1 MKRIMEAVDLQPGD
15 AFDVCLEVYSKK
27 HTFLGSFTSVVQHI
41 RIVHRNPPL
50 SLPPFTPCAVEIEC
64 KQGASITVPGPTLVE
79 VFREVNHG
87 DD

>member
-1 MKRIMEAVDLQPGD
+1 MKIIIDAIELQPGD

-27 HTFLGSFTSVVQHI
+27 PFLGTFTSVAQRI

-64 KQGASITVPGPTLVE
+64 NGASITIPGPTLVE
-79 VFREVNHG
+79 VSR
-87 DD
+87 D